1 MNKKSINAELLSQFH
16 RKNHCAFFAA
26 LMVSVLT
33 GTTGLIVS
41 WIIKELIDLL
51 SGQSRFTLKQI
62 FIISLVSIVFVSVL
76 AFINYHSEPRFVRR
90 AMRQYKD
97 RAFSLLSSKNISTF
111 RNESTSDYLSALTND
126 ATTIETNY
134 VSSIL
139 PIITKAVSF
148 VGSIAL
154 MLYFSP
160 LLTVFAILIMMVP
173 AIISAIMGK
182 KMAQAQKDVSD
193 SSSEFVSM
201 VTDCLGG
208 FRVIKSFKAEKEI
221 IENFEESNKRLENDK
236 YRFRRLAGLTGSL
249 GMIAGSIAQLGV
261 FLFGTY
267 LAINGKGLTAGTV
280 LMFVNLMNF
289 TIDPLSQLPKL
300 LAGKKAASGLID
312 KLAEALS
319 RNNDKKDETDI
330 SSIDKSIRF
339 NNVSYRYEGSD
350 KDVLHDINCEFLP
363 GKSYAIVGGSG
374 SGKSTMLNLLM
385 SASTEYGGSIT
396 IDDKELRSIS
406 ADSLFDIMS
415 VIQQNV
421 FIFNAS
427 IKDNVTMF
435 RDFSREK
442 IEKALKKAHL
452 EGLISERGDEYMC
465 GENGKDLSGGEKQR
479 ISIARCLLKES
490 SLLLADEATSALDN
504 KTSHEV
510 INEILELD
518 SMTRIV
524 VTHSLD
530 ESLLSR
536 YDEILVIKDGTI
548 EEKGSFR
555 TLMEKDGYFKALY
568 TVAS

>member
-160 LLTVFAILIMMVP
+160 LLTAFAILIMMVP

-182 KMAQAQKDVSD
+182 KMAKAQKDVSD

-312 KLAEALS
+312 KLSEALS

-330 SSIDKSIRF
+330 GSIDKSIRF

-518 SMTRIV
+518 
-524 VTHSLD
+524 
-530 ESLLSR
+530 
-536 YDEILVIKDGTI
+536 
-548 EEKGSFR
+548 
-555 TLMEKDGYFKALY
+555 
-568 TVAS
+568 

>member
-1 MNKKSINAELLSQFH
+1 MNKKSINAELVAQFH
-16 RKNHCAFFAA
+16 RKNHCAFFLA

-41 WIIKELIDLL
+41 WIIKELIDLI
-51 SGQSRFTLKQI
+51 SGQSSFTLQQLLL
-62 FIISLVSIVFVSVL
+62 ISLGSLLFVSVL

-134 VSSIL
+134 VSSFL

-160 LLTVFAILIMMVP
+160 LLTAFAILIMMVP

-182 KMAQAQKDVSD
+182 KMAKAQKDVSD

-312 KLAEALS
+312 KLSEALS

-330 SSIDKSIRF
+330 GSIDKSIRF

-406 ADSLFDIMS
+406 PDSLFDIMS

-427 IKDNVTMF
+427 IRDNVTMF

-452 EGLISERGDEYMC
+452 EGLISERGDEYIC

>member
-160 LLTVFAILIMMVP
+160 LLTAFAILIMMVP

-182 KMAQAQKDVSD
+182 KMAKAQKDVSD

-312 KLAEALS
+312 KLSEALS

-330 SSIDKSIRF
+330 GSIDNSIRF

-427 IKDNVTMF
+427 IRDNVTMF

-442 IEKALKKAHL
+442 IENALKKAHL